1 VAEKTRRIVA
11 LQQRQREIQTRLHQG
26 MVGREV
32 EVLIDSRSRR
42 RAEELSGRSTGN
54 IVVNFPVP
62 QPPQPAE
69 DTASAWIGRLVSV
82 RITRAGAHSLWG
94 EAVASRRAG

>member
-1 VAEKTRRIVA
+1 
-11 LQQRQREIQTRLHQG
+11 
-26 MVGREV
+26 
-32 EVLIDSRSRR
+32 
-42 RAEELSGRSTGN
+42 
-54 IVVNFPVP
+54 VP

-69 DTASAWIGRLVSV
+69 DAAPAWIGRMVSV